1 MLKRHCEAEGRDY
14 AEITKTVYHYLDIGA
29 SGEKT
34 GEFLAEARRLHRL
47 GVQAMIGPL
56 PGGADRR
63 RMEIFAQDI
72 IPALKELA

>member
-1 MLKRHCEAEGRDY
+1 MLKRHCETEGRDY

-56 PGGADRR
+56 PGGTDRR

-72 IPALKELA
+72 IPAVKELA